1 MPGGS
6 GGHKRVCR
14 TLTGP
19 GQRRGVFATSPAAL
33 SPRRLS
39 ASVLPPWGW
48 AIPGVAPSHHGRGG
62 PMRRLI
68 LAASLLLATAC
79 EAPREVAA
87 PARGGSPRLQAS
99 LFDPALA
106 AALAGAAPT
115 ATLEIIVNY
124 DETVTTRD
132 AVTSA
137 MLNLGAGVVQFKH
150 LELVAGVA
158 TPAQIG
164 AIAALPG
171 VQGVYLNRRLQYY
184 GHGAGLYA
192 LMLHE
197 SVPTIRADAVHAMGI
212 TGKGM
217 GIAILDSGID
227 GLYNP
232 DLVYPT
238 HTVQNVKVIFNL
250 SDVVTFGKSAPKPLK
265 QGLDIF
271 AENLPNSETSVGHG
285 THVAGITAGLG
296 TASGGYYTGVAPGA
310 KLIGLGTGDILFI
323 FWALAGFDYILDHQ
337 QAYNIKVVNNSWG
350 TSGPFDPKDP
360 INKATKKVHDKGIT
374 VVFAAGN
381 DGPDQNTLN
390 PYSVAPWVIGVA
402 AGCKLVTPDPTNSAV
417 HCADQTGQNRPAW
430 LADFSSRG
438 IPGSPLYH
446 PDITA
451 PGVHIVSTRASTGT
465 VLNALDANHD
475 FDLTS
480 SCAISVANE
489 PYYTCASG
497 TSMATPHVVGV
508 VALMQEAAGGR
519 LTPDKIASVL
529 TQTARPLPGFA
540 LWEVGA
546 GYLDA
551 LAAVNAVRQ

>member
-1 MPGGS
+1 MRCFVGRGPPSSIAPEHRAPASARARVLRPRHRRLVAEARQRAAPLLRPRHNWSAARSGGS
-6 GGHKRVCR
+6 ITQGDSDETLATRRRGTDGGRGVRHAARRCR
-14 TLTGP
+14 TATHGRSRAQGGARDGDAGRPAGRDRQLRRNGHHVGCDERGHHERRLRGDPVQEPGPRCRARHAGRDHRDRRPAGRARRVREQAAHVGDRDAARERPDDPRRRGP
-19 GQRRGVFATSPAAL
+19 GVGHHRQR
-33 SPRRLS
+33 
-39 ASVLPPWGW
+39 
-48 AIPGVAPSHHGRGG
+48 
-62 PMRRLI
+62 
-68 LAASLLLATAC
+68 
-79 EAPREVAA
+79 
-87 PARGGSPRLQAS
+87 
-99 LFDPALA
+99 D
-106 AALAGAAPT
+106 
-115 ATLEIIVNY
+115 
-124 DETVTTRD
+124 RD
-132 AVTSA
+132 
-137 MLNLGAGVVQFKH
+137 
-150 LELVAGVA
+150 
-158 TPAQIG
+158 
-164 AIAALPG
+164 
-171 VQGVYLNRRLQYY
+171 R
-184 GHGAGLYA
+184 
-192 LMLHE
+192 
-197 SVPTIRADAVHAMGI
+197 
-212 TGKGM
+212 
-217 GIAILDSGID
+217 DSG
-227 GLYNP
+227 LRHRRAVQPHLHYP
-232 DLVYPT
+232 DK
-238 HTVQNVKVIFNL
+238 TVQNVKVLFNL
-250 SDVVTFGKSAPKPLK
+250 TDLFTFKGSINKTAKAADL
-265 QGLDIF
+265 F
-271 AENLPNSETSVGHG
+271 VENLPNSETSVGHG

-374 VVFAAGN
+374 VIFAAGN

-438 IPGSPLYH
+438 IPGSSLYH

-546 GYLDA
+546 GYVDA
-551 LAAVNAVRQ
+551 LAAVNT